1 MLVKLY
7 CLAFLCTGLCDFN
20 VSHQIVIL
28 PILVDCTFNKTIA
41 FKNVGACDDI
51 IIIKQ
56 GYKRL

>member
-1 MLVKLY
+1 MLVKPY

-56 GYKRL
+56 G